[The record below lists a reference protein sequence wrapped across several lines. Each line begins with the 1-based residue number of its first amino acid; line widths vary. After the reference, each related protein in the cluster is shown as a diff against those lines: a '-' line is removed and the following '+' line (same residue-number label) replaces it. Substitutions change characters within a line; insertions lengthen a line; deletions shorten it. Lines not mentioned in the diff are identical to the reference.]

1 MAKEW
6 RLEVSAEATVRGC
19 CWVCGRGGG
28 GGGWEGWGGLGLQLV
43 LAEAEGMPQHS
54 LLMVRVP
61 HWTGKQDPGPLDAL
75 SVTESSGRGQ

>member
-19 CWVCGRGGG
+19 CWVWGRGAGG
-28 GGGWEGWGGLGLQLV
+28 VLSGGELGLQLV

-75 SVTESSGRGQ
+75 SVRESSGKGQ